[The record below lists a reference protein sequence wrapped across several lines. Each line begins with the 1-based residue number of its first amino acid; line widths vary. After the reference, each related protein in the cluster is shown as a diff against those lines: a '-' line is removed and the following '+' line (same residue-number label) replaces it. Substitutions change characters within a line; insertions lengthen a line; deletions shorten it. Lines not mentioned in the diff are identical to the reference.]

1 MPTAR
6 EEIPTFLADLSYARK
21 MIIFFARK
29 RERFLGVFWVFF
41 GCFLG
46 VFWVFFG
53 CFWVCVLVFFL
64 FVFRALAR
72 IFFWVY
78 FSLSAKQNREFLLCQ
93 RRHLICF
100 HKGNPKWPL
109 ALLEPNFRQK
119 TGLSE
124 EYFSVIYLRTPRT

>member
-46 VFWVFFG
+46 VFWVFLGVCFG
-53 CFWVCVLVFFL
+53 VFFVCFSRVSANFFLGL
-64 FVFRALAR
+64 FFALSQAKPG
-72 IFFWVY
+72 IS
-78 FSLSAKQNREFLLCQ
+78 SLPTAPFNLL
-93 RRHLICF
+93 
-100 HKGNPKWPL
+100 P
-109 ALLEPNFRQK
+109 
-119 TGLSE
+119 
-124 EYFSVIYLRTPRT
+124 